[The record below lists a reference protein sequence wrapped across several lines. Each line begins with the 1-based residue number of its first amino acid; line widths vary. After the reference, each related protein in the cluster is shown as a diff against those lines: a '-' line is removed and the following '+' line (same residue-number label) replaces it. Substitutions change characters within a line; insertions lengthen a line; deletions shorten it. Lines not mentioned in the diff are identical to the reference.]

1 MIKIISKHIPVLDG
15 IRAYAVL
22 LVCLVHFFQV
32 DETALYETHK
42 YLGIFL
48 FKISQIG
55 LRGVELF
62 FLLSGF
68 LITGILLDSK
78 KSETFFKSFY
88 ARRFLRIFPLY
99 YFVLAV
105 SFILLPQIIE
115 VDEPGKLVINNQAW
129 LWTYNSNLSYYFEF
143 SGWDASTNF
152 PSFGHFWSL
161 SVEEHFYIFWP
172 LIIYFTKEKW
182 ISKVLIG
189 ITLGSLAIVLF
200 DYFSEGLIPIL
211 KWSTFKGAG
220 VLSIGGLIA
229 LNRRNS
235 FNWLRLTKFAK
246 QIIIPAGIL
255 FLASNFIPRKY
266 ELLDTASFL
275 TSILFFTLLI
285 ITAID
290 GNKITNKLFSH
301 KWLYLIGKISY
312 GIYIYHGLLRPYFK
326 ECFYEGILYQ
336 INNGIIVSIIYTIV
350 CTAISIIISWI
361 SWTIIEKPVL
371 KLKRFFNY

>member
-1 MIKIISKHIPVLDG
+1 MSKLISKHIPVLDG

-22 LVCLVHFFQV
+22 MVCLVHFFQV
-32 DETALYETHK
+32 DENALYETHK

-62 FLLSGF
+62 FILSGF

-78 KSETFFKSFY
+78 NSKTYFKSFY

-105 SFILLPQIIE
+105 SFILLPQIID

-129 LWTYNSNLSYYFEF
+129 LWTYNSNLSYYFGF
-143 SGWDASTNF
+143 SGWDVSTNF

-189 ITLGSLAIVLF
+189 ITLVSLIIVLF

-211 KWSTFKGAG
+211 RWTTFRGAG
-220 VLSIGGLIA
+220 ALSIGGLIA
-229 LNRRNS
+229 WNKRNS

-246 QIIIPAGIL
+246 QIIIPGGIL
-255 FLASNFIPRKY
+255 FLASNFIPRKFG
-266 ELLDTASFL
+266 LLDTASFV
-275 TSILFFTLLI
+275 TSIVFFTLLI
-285 ITAID
+285 ITAIND
-290 GNKITNKLFSH
+290 NKITNKLFNH
-301 KWLYLIGKISY
+301 KWLYFIGKISY
-312 GIYIYHGLLRPYFK
+312 GIYVYHGLLRPYFK
-326 ECFYEGILYQ
+326 QYIYEGMLAHM
-336 INNGIIVSIIYTIV
+336 NNGIFATIIYTII
-350 CTAISIIISWI
+350 CTTVSIIISWL
-361 SWTIIEKPVL
+361 SWIIIEKPVIQL
-371 KLKRFFNY
+371 KKYFNY